1 MVETATN
8 LNDPD
13 PFEDLISG
21 FPCPAPAR
29 PVKPQKPELYL
40 PSKLPWFWLT
50 KADSLGGS
58 ALAVGLMIHHR
69 RGISKV
75 TGSRNK
81 IGLTSCDEI
90 GLGKFAVRKSL
101 DRLIEAKLIEV
112 DSGIGR
118 KSVVRILDYPPG
130 ISSESVCISQRIPYD
145 WICKATMVPTPGLIV
160 GLAAW
165 RFERMTVEEGRSEF
179 KIDPLHGS
187 TRTHASLRFGLN
199 ALQKAGLIELL
210 PSLPGYAHMRI
221 IHGNVRKT

>member
-1 MVETATN
+1 MVETPTN

-13 PFEDLISG
+13 PFEDLITDY
-21 FPCPAPAR
+21 PCPAPAR
-29 PVKPQKPELYL
+29 LVKPPKPELYL

-69 RGISKV
+69 RGICKV

-101 DRLIEAKLIEV
+101 DRLIEAKLIEAE
-112 DSGIGR
+112 SRIGR

-130 ISSESVCISQRIPYD
+130 ISSESVCISQRIPFD
-145 WICKATMVPTPGLIV
+145 WICHAAMVPTPGLIV

-165 RFERMTVEEGRSEF
+165 RFERMTEEEDISRF
-179 KIDPLHGS
+179 RINPLHGS
-187 TRTHASLRFGLN
+187 DRSQASLRYGLN
-199 ALQKAGLIELL
+199 ALRKAGLIELL
-210 PSLPGYAHMRI
+210 PSLTGYAHMKI
-221 IHGNVRKT
+221 IHEKRK